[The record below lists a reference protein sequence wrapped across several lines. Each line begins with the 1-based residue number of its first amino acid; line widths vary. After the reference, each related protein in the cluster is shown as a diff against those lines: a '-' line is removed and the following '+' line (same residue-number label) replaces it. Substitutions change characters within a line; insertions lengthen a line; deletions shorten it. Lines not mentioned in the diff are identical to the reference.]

1 MTAHHSYLGLGAN
14 LGDPA
19 AAVRRAFDALAA
31 IGEVRARSSLYRTR
45 PWGNPN
51 QPDFVNAVAMLE
63 TQLPPLELLAAVKAI
78 ETRLGRVAGER
89 WGPRSIDIDVL
100 TYDDLEIDVPGLRV
114 PHDHLR
120 ERAFVLV
127 PLAEIDTRYEPLRA
141 ALPAEELAG
150 VARMEARPGSGEP
163 RLGAGVRPEEAYPMP
178 SDGERVAERVA
189 KLARF
194 LAESGA
200 LRVRIERGDDEI
212 EVVRSLQA
220 SGRPAVAQAAEGAA
234 RRVDTIKA
242 EVVGVFRLSRP
253 AVAEGEFLEQD
264 RELAYIEA
272 LGIRNPVHS
281 LGAGKIV
288 TIASSDGAAVEYG
301 QPLFL
306 LDRG

>member
-1 MTAHHSYLGLGAN
+1 MNSHRAFVGLGAN

-19 AAVRRAFDALAA
+19 AAILRAFEALAA
-31 IGEVRARSSLYRTR
+31 IGDVRARSSLYRTL

-51 QPDFVNAVAMLE
+51 QPDFVNAVASIE
-63 TQLPPLELLAAVKAI
+63 TRLTPAELLAAVKEI
-78 ETRLGRVAGER
+78 ERRLGRVAGER
-89 WGPRSIDIDVL
+89 WGPRSIDLDVL
-100 TYDDLEIDVPGLRV
+100 TYDELEIDLPGLQV
-114 PHDHLR
+114 PHRHLR

-127 PLAEIDTRYEPLRA
+127 PLAEIDPRYEPLRA
-141 ALPAEELAG
+141 MLAAEELAG
-150 VARMEARPGSGEP
+150 VTRIEHRAGYGEGT
-163 RLGAGVRPEEAYPMP
+163 LGAGVRPAEAYRMS

-200 LRVRIERGDDEI
+200 MRVRIERADDQI
-212 EVVRSLQA
+212 EVARGPRASLPP
-220 SGRPAVAQAAEGAA
+220 SVGPVAEGSP

-242 EVVGVFRLSRP
+242 ELVGVFRLSRP
-253 AVAEGEFLEQD
+253 TVVAGELLEKD

-281 LGAGKIV
+281 LGAGRV
-288 TIASSDGAAVEYG
+288 VAIASNDGAAVEYG